1 MQSPRTI
8 LAGAVVALAV
18 LASAAAPASAH
29 SGGRVQLL
37 VDRLGLHSTAGNDWT
52 VSVTLVDADSGS
64 PQPGFDVVAEGND
77 QAGHSAGPVP
87 LADGGGG
94 QYSGSLAAA
103 PPGNWEIVV
112 RAETLPGG
120 VPGVPLRKAYPLVL
134 QPGQDVAIGPPA
146 AGRARSGGGMG
157 LRLLVAVAAAVV
169 VGLLIL
175 GRRRRPGLVPAR
187 RREAL

>member
-29 SGGRVQLL
+29 SGGRVQLH
-37 VDRLGLHSTAGNDWT
+37 VDRLGLHSTTGNDWT

-64 PQPGFDVVAEGND
+64 PQPGFDVVAEGTD
-77 QAGHSAGPVP
+77 QTGHPAGPVP
-87 LADGGGG
+87 LADTGGG
-94 QYSGSLAAA
+94 QYSGPLAAVS
-103 PPGNWEIVV
+103 PGSWEIVV

-134 QPGQDVAIGPPA
+134 QPGQDVAVGAPA
-146 AGRARSGGGMG
+146 SGRARSGGGLG
-157 LRLLVAVAAAVV
+157 LRLLVAVAAAAVV
-169 VGLLIL
+169 ALLVF
-175 GRRRRPGLVPAR
+175 GRRHRSQMMPAR
-187 RREAL
+187 R